1 MKGTPERLKM
11 KNIDDLKIPL
21 IVSVAGH
28 IDVAVPESIL
38 ERYFTEFWQQL
49 RKKFGPSTPF
59 VLLSSLA
66 AGADH
71 LAVKYRPADVPYCAV
86 LPFAQEL
93 YEKDFTGSALEDFRA
108 DLRGAFKTVVCG
120 GGPGD
125 YTAASDYIRTRADII
140 ITLWDGMEALDK
152 NGNVSKGGT
161 YYTVRKV
168 LQLDKLL
175 ISSKEKAHLLVN
187 FPVVRRKVYSGGERK
202 IFDSSTWGTLT
213 WDETSGGIRFTPG
226 LSFPQNTEIA
236 AAAGNIRKYNDSL
249 HDFADG
255 RN

>member
-1 MKGTPERLKM
+1 
-11 KNIDDLKIPL
+11 
-21 IVSVAGH
+21 
-28 IDVAVPESIL
+28 
-38 ERYFTEFWQQL
+38 
-49 RKKFGPSTPF
+49 
-59 VLLSSLA
+59 
-66 AGADH
+66 
-71 LAVKYRPADVPYCAV
+71 
-86 LPFAQEL
+86 
-93 YEKDFTGSALEDFRA
+93 
-108 DLRGAFKTVVCG
+108 
-120 GGPGD
+120 
-125 YTAASDYIRTRADII
+125 
-140 ITLWDGMEALDK
+140 MEALDK